1 MILTAA
7 LILDAILGEPKWL
20 WSRVPHPAV
29 LLGKL
34 VAGLEHRLN
43 NRTRAAGLLALGI
56 LVLVSGGIG
65 WLLSLLPVV
74 LHIIIVAILLAQRS
88 LVAHVLDVADGLALD
103 LHAGRRAVSMI
114 VGRSTDTLDEPAIA
128 RAAIESGAEN
138 LSDGVIA
145 PAVWF
150 LVAGLPGLLIY
161 KAVNTADSMIGHRS
175 EQYGN
180 FGWAAAR
187 FDDLLNLAPA
197 RLTGALIAAASGTK
211 AAWIVMWCD
220 AGKHRS
226 PNAGWPE
233 SAMAG
238 ALDVRL
244 SGPRHYSEGPSADP
258 WLNATGRDPGRT
270 DISGAARLMWRAWAI
285 FMIATGVLWML

>member
-20 WSRVPHPAV
+20 WTRVPHPAV

-88 LVAHVLDVADGLALD
+88 LVTHVLDVADGLAVD

-145 PAVWF
+145 PALWF

-187 FDDLLNLAPA
+187 FDDLLNLVPA

-211 AAWIVMWCD
+211 AAWRVMRRD

-244 SGPRHYSEGPSADP
+244 SGPRQYSEGPSADP

-270 DISGAARLMWRAWAI
+270 DISGAAGLMWRAWAI
-285 FMIATGVLWML
+285 FVIATGVLWML